1 MRLANIQAL
10 IAPLASP
17 APAAL
22 LLATEVYHILLQ
34 MEVWWL
40 LAMFIAAVG
49 VFGGVEASGAVAF
62 YSATECWRRRQWG
75 MMFFAVLAAMAYV
88 AILIAGILW
97 LPDEGASVVVAVLAS
112 IIPVS
117 YVGVAIWQSLRRG
130 EQMDEVQFNR
140 QAELERQR
148 RLTINARARLK
159 KVSNLSSGQM
169 DARPVAN
176 KHGNS
181 GGDGWEMTS
190 LGLSVYKLLDEDSG
204 RSARSIARE
213 LECSPSSVTLWRSRW
228 LDKTEQGG

>member
-1 MRLANIQAL
+1 MKLANVQAF

-75 MMFFAVLAAMAYV
+75 MMFFAVLAALAYV
-88 AILIAGILW
+88 AILITGILW

-130 EQMDEVQFNR
+130 EQMDEVEFNR

-148 RLTINARARLK
+148 RLTINARTRLK
-159 KVSNLSSGQM
+159 KAGGGVRVFDERIERQDTLEQTESELQLAAFEYLAQNGDVGVRPLARALKQQTGSCSVSTAKKYR
-169 DARPVAN
+169 DA
-176 KHGNS
+176 
-181 GGDGWEMTS
+181 W
-190 LGLSVYKLLDEDSG
+190 
-204 RSARSIARE
+204 
-213 LECSPSSVTLWRSRW
+213 LER
-228 LDKTEQGG
+228 Q